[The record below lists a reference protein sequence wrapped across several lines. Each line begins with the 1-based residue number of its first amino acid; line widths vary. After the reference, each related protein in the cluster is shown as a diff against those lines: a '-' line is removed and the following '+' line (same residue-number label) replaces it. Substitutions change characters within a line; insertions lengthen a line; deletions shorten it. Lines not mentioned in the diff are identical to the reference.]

1 MELEDLNPAVR
12 VEEILD
18 GADIEPA
25 TRLEYFMKK
34 AANEVPKPAGSADAR
49 KAVLVND
56 DGDGYELGEI
66 PSGLPEYTSSDK
78 GKALSVGVKTLPP
91 VTTVIIPE
99 QSVTATDQIT
109 LYGQPAYYGVVNNAD
124 TGAVSTSDVYTLTVD
139 GTDYEAAF
147 TLQQD
152 DSLLA
157 TVFDAGVGVRIAG
170 DVCQMISFIEND
182 THTIKLVGVVER
194 KTLNADWESN
204 PLIVKLST
212 EDAITYTADKTFAE
226 LQAAEESGIPIMFSL
241 GRWGVGLAPAEW
253 YDIDSA
259 YTAHLMQ
266 THTDNGTTYL
276 RHGSAAYSASGISV
290 VWNYKIAM
298 TAV

>member
-1 MELEDLNPAVR
+1 MALEDLNPAVR

-34 AANEVPKPAGSADAR
+34 AANEVPKPSGSADAG
-49 KAVLVND
+49 KAVLVNE

-66 PSGLPEYTSSDK
+66 PSGLPEYTAAAK

-91 VTTVIIPE
+91 VTTVVIPE
-99 QSVTATDQIT
+99 QSVTTTDPIT
-109 LYGQPAYYGVVNNAD
+109 LYGQSAYYGVVNNAD

-147 TLQQD
+147 SLEQD

-194 KTLNADWESN
+194 KTLDADWESN
-204 PLIVKLST
+204 PLIVKLSLGNGG
-212 EDAITYTADKTFAE
+212 TYTADKTFAE
-226 LQAAEESGIPIMFSL
+226 LQEAEESGIPILFSP
-241 GRWGVGLAPAEW
+241 GRWGIGLAPAEW
-253 YDIDSA
+253 YDFDSA
-259 YTAHLMQ
+259 YTAHLLE
-266 THTDNGTTYL
+266 TVISDNKHYL
-276 RHGSAAYSASGISV
+276 YHGNVSYSENGITV
-290 VWNYKIAM
+290 DWDYRIEM
-298 TAV
+298 TAI